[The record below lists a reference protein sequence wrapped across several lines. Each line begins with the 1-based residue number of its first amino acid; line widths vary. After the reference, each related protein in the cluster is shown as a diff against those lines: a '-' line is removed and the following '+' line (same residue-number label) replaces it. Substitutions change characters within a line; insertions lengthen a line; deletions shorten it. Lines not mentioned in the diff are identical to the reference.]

1 MSGSSFDMP
10 KGKTNVFDEQI
21 PGQPISGEW
30 REVVMSQE
38 NQWIKQRV
46 SEVK

>member
-10 KGKTNVFDEQI
+10 KGKMNVFDEQI
-21 PGQPISGEW
+21 PGQPISREG

-38 NQWIKQRV
+38 NQWIKQKD